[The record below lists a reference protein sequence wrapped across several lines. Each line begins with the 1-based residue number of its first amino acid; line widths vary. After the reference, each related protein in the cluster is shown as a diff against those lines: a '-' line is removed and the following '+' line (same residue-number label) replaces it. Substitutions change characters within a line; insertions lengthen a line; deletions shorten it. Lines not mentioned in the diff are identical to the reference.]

1 MWGRGR
7 DNAVGG
13 LYDLV
18 SLEPLLYRRPRR
30 DLLRQLDLP
39 PKDTVLDLG
48 CGNGLNFPEVS
59 AAVGPC
65 GRIVGV
71 DASTSMVAAAQRRTQ
86 KAGLRNVSLING
98 DLLTLA
104 EVLHRAQIDTAQV
117 DAIIATFALSLLER
131 TDEVWAVID
140 QRSAA
145 RPVRIGIADIGDPT
159 DGPHRRRSALA
170 PGIPG
175 PRRTRWRRPTPR
187 PVGRTDITGRQHY
200 PPDLLRGTC
209 AHGHCHPGT
218 PLTTTR

>member
-1 MWGRGR
+1 VWGSGR

-30 DLLRQLDLP
+30 DLLRQLDLQP
-39 PKDTVLDLG
+39 GDTVPDLG

-59 AAVGPC
+59 ASVGPS

-71 DASTSMVAAAQRRTQ
+71 DASTSMLAAAQRRTQ
-86 KAGLRNVSLING
+86 KAGWRNVSLING

-104 EVLHRAQIDTAQV
+104 EVLHRRAQIDTAQV

-140 QRSAA
+140 QRSAV
-145 RPVRIGIADIGDPT
+145 RPVRIGIADIG
-159 DGPHRRRSALA
+159 GPHRSRSALA

-175 PRRTRWRRPTPR
+175 PRRTRWRRPTLR

-200 PPDLLRGTC
+200 PQTYFGRHVHTATATLAPLSQR
-209 AHGHCHPGT
+209 PGE
-218 PLTTTR
+218 

>member
-1 MWGRGR
+1 MWGTGR
-7 DNAVGG
+7 FNAVGG

-30 DLLRQLDLP
+30 DSLRQLDLQP
-39 PKDTVLDLG
+39 GTSLDLD
-48 CGNGLNFPEVS
+48 CGNGLNFPDVS
-59 AAVGPC
+59 ASVGPR

-71 DASTSMVAAAQRRTQ
+71 DASTSMLAAAQRRTQ
-86 KAGLRNVSLING
+86 KAGWRNVSLVNG

-104 EVLHRAQIDTAQV
+104 EVLHRTQIDTAQV

-159 DGPHRRRSALA
+159 GAVAPLRPAYRALAALGGADPHRVPWDELTSRDTSTTHQTYFGGHVHTATATLA
-170 PGIPG
+170 PLSQ
-175 PRRTRWRRPTPR
+175 RPEE
-187 PVGRTDITGRQHY
+187 
-200 PPDLLRGTC
+200 
-209 AHGHCHPGT
+209 
-218 PLTTTR
+218 

>member
-1 MWGRGR
+1 VWGRGR
-7 DNAVGG
+7 YNAVGG

-30 DLLRQLDLP
+30 DLLHQLDLQP
-39 PKDTVLDLG
+39 GDTVLDLG
-48 CGNGLNFPEVS
+48 CGNGLNFADVS
-59 AAVGPC
+59 ASVGPC

-71 DASTSMVAAAQRRTQ
+71 DASTSMLAAAQRRTQ
-86 KAGLRNVSLING
+86 KAGWRNVSLING

-140 QRSAA
+140 QRSAV

-159 DGPHRRRSALA
+159 GAVAPLRPAYRALA
-170 PGIPG
+170 PLGGADPHRVPWDDLILRDASTTHLTYFGGHVHTSTATLAPLSQRPG
-175 PRRTRWRRPTPR
+175 K
-187 PVGRTDITGRQHY
+187 
-200 PPDLLRGTC
+200 
-209 AHGHCHPGT
+209 
-218 PLTTTR
+218 

>member
-1 MWGRGR
+1 VWGRGR

-18 SLEPLLYRRPRR
+18 SLEPLRYRRPRR
-30 DLLRQLDLP
+30 DLLHQLDLP
-39 PKDTVLDLG
+39 PGDTVLDLG
-48 CGNGLNFPEVS
+48 CGNGLNFPDVS

-86 KAGLRNVSLING
+86 KAGLRNVSLMSG

-131 TDEVWAVID
+131 TDEV
-140 QRSAA
+140 
-145 RPVRIGIADIGDPT
+145 
-159 DGPHRRRSALA
+159 
-170 PGIPG
+170 
-175 PRRTRWRRPTPR
+175 
-187 PVGRTDITGRQHY
+187 
-200 PPDLLRGTC
+200 
-209 AHGHCHPGT
+209 
-218 PLTTTR
+218 

>member
-7 DNAVGG
+7 YNAVGG

-30 DLLRQLDLP
+30 DLLRQLDLQP
-39 PKDTVLDLG
+39 GDTVLDLG
-48 CGNGLNFPEVS
+48 CGNGLNFPDVS
-59 AAVGPC
+59 ASVGPC

-71 DASTSMVAAAQRRTQ
+71 DASTSMLAAAQRRTQ
-86 KAGLRNVSLING
+86 KAGWRNVSLING

-140 QRSAA
+140 QRSAV

-159 DGPHRRRSALA
+159 GAVAPLHPAYRALAALGGADPHRVPWGELTSRDASTTHQTYFGGHVHTATATLA
-170 PGIPG
+170 PLSQRPG
-175 PRRTRWRRPTPR
+175 E
-187 PVGRTDITGRQHY
+187 
-200 PPDLLRGTC
+200 
-209 AHGHCHPGT
+209 
-218 PLTTTR
+218 